1 MRKYLMIALAAF
13 ALFSCNKERE
23 IVDCELQSK
32 SLKYVFDVAE
42 KPSFDGNTRAVKTSW
57 EDGDQIFIVYDDVD
71 PSKLEDFMILTYDGE
86 EWKVTQEPATNK
98 PKDTGGTFSA
108 LYCENPESSLIQ
120 FYDLDALLFEAEG
133 NGQYMTGNKIP
144 YTVED
149 ETLTAS
155 IALDFENG
163 DDMTYVQLRITDLPA
178 STKGWTLEPDD
189 YLHENENDFE
199 VFLPAWLHE
208 DHVFSHLS
216 LSDVAGDGYE
226 YRLGNR
232 DDGCYLYLSVQQ
244 KADDITFTITNRD
257 NNDKYRKTFSR
268 KISGKCA
275 AITFKGPQLDA
286 DGTPTNGWKKVP
298 LFGLTFADS
307 AVEKICVD
315 NWDTNEDGYLSY
327 TEAAAVTD
335 LGTVFKDNPKITS
348 FDELQFF
355 TGLTSIPDD
364 AFWYCKNLSSVVIPE
379 SVTAIGNTAFT
390 SCSAL
395 ASVNIPEGVKSIG
408 RAAFNGCAFS
418 SLRIPAGLIEIGEDA
433 FSTIYGLTS
442 IVVDPANPVY
452 DSRDDSHALIETE
465 TNVLLRGCPAT
476 VIPNTVTSLHAYA
489 FYGVAGVS
497 SIDIPASVTTL
508 GNYVFGEM
516 SDLTSVYIPATVT
529 SIGLGLFCECSKLT
543 SIVVDSDNTVY
554 DSRNGCN
561 AIIETETN
569 KLIAPCKTTVIPGT
583 VTAIG
588 QDAYSDNG
596 FLEGEFVIPEGITS
610 IGQTAFTG
618 TLLESIIL
626 PSTLKEIGVLAF
638 SYSKKLKSVTCLAET
653 PPTCIWGQYLY
664 PFEQNDP
671 DFKIYVPA
679 GSLEAY
685 KAAEGWSRYPELLNA
700 IE

>member
-23 IVDCELQSK
+23 IVDGELQPR

-57 EDGDQIFIVYDDVD
+57 EAGDQIFIVYDDVD
-71 PSKLEDFMILTYDGE
+71 PSSLEDFMILTYDGN
-86 EWKVTQEPATNK
+86 EWKVTQEPQEPATNK
-98 PKDTGGTFSA
+98 PKDTGGTLSA
-108 LYCENPESSLIQ
+108 LYCEIPESSLIQ
-120 FYDLDALLFEAEG
+120 LYDYDALVFEAEG
-133 NGQYMTGNKIP
+133 NGQFMVGNKIP

-286 DGTPTNGWKKVP
+286 SGTPTNGWKKVP
-298 LFGLTFADS
+298 PLGLTFADS

-315 NWDTNEDGYLSY
+315 NWDTDEDGYLSY

-335 LGTVFKDNPKITS
+335 LGTIFNGNTEITS

-355 TGLTSIPDD
+355 IGLTSIPED
-364 AFWYCKNLSSVVIPE
+364 AFRNCKNLSSVVLPE
-379 SVTAIGNTAFT
+379 SVTVIGPAAFRDNDALKSITISKNVEVIGMGIISGCSNLKTIVVDPENETFDSRNNCNAIITKKDFIDSFDGEEGVTVKKNTLLAGCCSTVIPEDVVVIRNGAFNGQKRLTRISIPDSVVELEDGVFYGCSGLESIQLGKGVEILGTAVFMFCSNLT
-390 SCSAL
+390 SITLPESLIEMGYL
-395 ASVNIPEGVKSIG
+395 AFQYCRKLESITIPEGVTEIRFQSF
-408 RAAFNGCAFS
+408 ASCT
-418 SLRIPAGLIEIGEDA
+418 SLATVVLPASTELIEVMA
-433 FSTIYGLTS
+433 FASCDS
-442 IVVDPANPVY
+442 ISSFTVKAINP
-452 DSRDDSHALIETE
+452 
-465 TNVLLRGCPAT
+465 P
-476 VIPNTVTSLHAYA
+476 
-489 FYGVAGVS
+489 
-497 SIDIPASVTTL
+497 TL
-508 GNYVFGEM
+508 GSSNLPT
-516 SDLTSVYIPATVT
+516 SDDLV
-529 SIGLGLFCECSKLT
+529 
-543 SIVVDSDNTVY
+543 
-554 DSRNGCN
+554 
-561 AIIETETN
+561 
-569 KLIAPCKTTVIPGT
+569 
-583 VTAIG
+583 
-588 QDAYSDNG
+588 
-596 FLEGEFVIPEGITS
+596 
-610 IGQTAFTG
+610 
-618 TLLESIIL
+618 
-626 PSTLKEIGVLAF
+626 
-638 SYSKKLKSVTCLAET
+638 
-653 PPTCIWGQYLY
+653 
-664 PFEQNDP
+664 
-671 DFKIYVPA
+671 IYVPA
-679 GSLEAY
+679 EAVEAY
-685 KAAEGWSRYPELLNA
+685 KAAEGWSSYADSIQPILGE
-700 IE
+700 